1 MRRITHLLLF
11 CVTLTTIT
19 VGQSHQS
26 ASATKKKVVEGRS
39 SSGREGTL
47 VVLVTWGDINNTRA
61 TNVWIK
67 AHGFV
72 PKYHSER
79 SFVLELF
86 QPGRYQASLPP
97 AVYDVFVS
105 EGTSLPRC
113 KRVLISPG
121 QEENWSL
128 NLEVDKVYTEK

>member
-1 MRRITHLLLF
+1 M
-11 CVTLTTIT
+11 
-19 VGQSHQS
+19 
-26 ASATKKKVVEGRS
+26 
-39 SSGREGTL
+39 
-47 VVLVTWGDINNTRA
+47 LVTWGDINNTPA
-61 TNVWIK
+61 TNVWIE

-128 NLEVDKVYTEK
+128 NLEVDKGYTEK